1 MKELMKLAVLSN
13 QDLDN
18 NKELYILYDAI
29 LLNYFDL
36 LEDEKKKKDDL
47 LISDKDL

>member
-1 MKELMKLAVLSN
+1 MKLAVLSN

-47 LISDKDL
+47 LISDTDL